1 MFVQT
6 RAAYAFSPAV
16 QPAAGKR
23 MGSFAGFGAGK
34 SAAEK
39 TEDLQARRQRL
50 QDDLLLTQAVG
61 TDGAGAVADRK
72 KLLEA
77 ELKEVSAE
85 LRTAKASDA
94 APAEGTESPRAG
106 EGSSQL
112 AMRRRWDTYEPGGAR
127 REASPG
133 AYQVK
138 KEGAGYSV
146 LFQPCTEE

>member
-23 MGSFAGFGAGK
+23 LGSFTGLGAGK

-39 TEDLQARRQRL
+39 PEDLQARRQRL
-50 QDDLLLTQAVG
+50 QNDLLLTQAAG
-61 TDGAGAVADRK
+61 TDGTSAVADRK

-94 APAEGTESPRAG
+94 APAEGAEKPRAG
-106 EGSSQL
+106 ESSSQL
-112 AMRRRWDTYEPGGAR
+112 AMRRRWDTYEPGGFR
-127 REASPG
+127 SEVSPG

-138 KEGAGYSV
+138 KGREGYSV